1 MLINMEKKQFYTTP
15 QLKIYEVKSE
25 GFICTSGEADSERED
40 YIPEEW

>member
-1 MLINMEKKQFYTTP
+1 MIKKNYIKPYTRV
-15 QLKIYEVKSE
+15 YEVKNE